1 MKRWNPATRAWD
13 IDYRPSK
20 RQYPPLPLEIQ
31 KQLKA
36 VEPTHDGMMEYFP
49 CAVTLGTGEIC
60 ECVYFANADSYIKF
74 WGVWP
79 DDDPEKRTLR
89 LEDVTVIQP
98 SAKRL
103 PVQFAREMYAAGESR
118 MGGCIFTLR
127 FRDGS
132 KQSYSTGNL
141 VDFLEMPEGKML
153 KDVIGL
159 VPHKGDEQRA
169 LSSLPYSWCLFG
181 ESEQKPL
188 RARIFKK

>member
-60 ECVYFANADSYIKF
+60 ECVYFANADLYIKF

-79 DDDPEKRTLR
+79 DDDPGKANTSIGR
-89 LEDVTVIQP
+89 
-98 SAKRL
+98 
-103 PVQFAREMYAAGESR
+103 
-118 MGGCIFTLR
+118 
-127 FRDGS
+127 RDGH
-132 KQSYSTGNL
+132 STQC
-141 VDFLEMPEGKML
+141 E
-153 KDVIGL
+153 
-159 VPHKGDEQRA
+159 A
-169 LSSLPYSWCLFG
+169 LAG
-181 ESEQKPL
+181 AI
-188 RARIFKK
+188 RT